1 MKSTTETDND
11 SKVLPEPSKGFS
23 AQTEPRPK
31 PTRSSSKSESD
42 DEDEANPEER
52 RPRVSYYRKLMLPS
66 GEAVDITKRNQFIRE
81 WKEKRLKCDARPYYM
96 LAAATVLLLLLLYIY
111 AYHQGGLEP
120 RSVRGNFAVRARDVT
135 SARNQQVS
143 PAR

>member
-1 MKSTTETDND
+1 MKTTTETDID

-23 AQTEPRPK
+23 AQKEPRPK

-42 DEDEANPEER
+42 DEEEANPEER

-81 WKEKRLKCDARPYYM
+81 WKEKRLKCDPRPYYM
-96 LAAATVLLLLLLYIY
+96 LAAATALLLLLLYIY
-111 AYHQGGLEP
+111 AYHQ
-120 RSVRGNFAVRARDVT
+120 AVT
-135 SARNQQVS
+135 
-143 PAR
+143 